1 MRILLACP
9 YAWESPGGVQV
20 HVRELGERLRARGH
34 EVLALAPGAVPP
46 PEPWMRAVGR
56 PVPLRYNRSVAP
68 ICPWPR
74 SARRVAEEVR
84 RFRPEVVHA
93 HEPMTPSTSMFALLR
108 SPAPVVATF
117 HSGATRSRLFDIAAP
132 ALRPLARRIAVRVAV
147 SRTAERF
154 AASRLGGRFE
164 IVPNGVP
171 VERFEGAR
179 AGELPGTRRILFVG
193 RLDER
198 KGFPT
203 AVRAFGYLAADLS
216 DLWLIAVGDG
226 PDREA
231 VRLLP
236 PDVRRR
242 VHLVGRVDNRELP
255 PFYAAAHA
263 LLAPSV
269 GGESFGVVL
278 VEAMAAGVPVVAS
291 DIAGYD
297 EVVRDGVDGLLVP
310 PGDPAAAARAL
321 GRVLTDPEL
330 AGRLADAGRA
340 RSRAFSWEAVTD
352 RLESIY
358 RDVAEPV
365 ARMAP

>member
-1 MRILLACP
+1 MRVLLACP

-20 HVRELGERLRARGH
+20 HVRELGGRLRKRGY
-34 EVLALAPGAVPP
+34 EVLALAPGAGPP
-46 PEPWMRAVGR
+46 PEQWMRAVGR

-68 ICPWPR
+68 ICPWPG

-84 RFRPEVVHA
+84 RFRPDVVHV
-93 HEPMTPSTSMFALLR
+93 HEPMTPSTSMFALLA
-108 SPAPVVATF
+108 SDAPVVATF

-132 ALRPLARRIAVRVAV
+132 ALRRLARRISVRVAV
-147 SRTAERF
+147 SRVAERF

-171 VERFEGAR
+171 VERFER
-179 AGELPGTRRILFVG
+179 AGPIELPGARRLLFVG

-203 AVRAFGYLAADLS
+203 AVRAFGYLATDLP

-236 PDVRRR
+236 PEVRAR
-242 VHLVGRVDNRELP
+242 VHLAGRVDNRELP
-255 PFYAAAHA
+255 SLYAAADA
-263 LLAPSV
+263 LIAPSL
-269 GGESFGVVL
+269 GGESFGVIL

-297 EVVRDGVDGLLVP
+297 EVVRDGVEGLLVP
-310 PGDPAAAARAL
+310 PGSPAAAARAL
-321 GRVLTDPEL
+321 RRVLVDRDL
-330 AGRLADAGRA
+330 AGRLAEAGRA
-340 RSRAFSWEAVTD
+340 RAEEFSWERVTD

-358 RDVAEPV
+358 RDVARGV
-365 ARMAP
+365 ARMTP